1 LPAKEEVLNP
11 LLDELIYELH
21 IKKGPDVPQ
30 GVMARQIDNSH
41 ILYLNVSGEPREIQ
55 LRRPSRSILFDK
67 DYNGTFTIS
76 PYEPEFVELK

>member
-1 LPAKEEVLNP
+1 
-11 LLDELIYELH
+11 
-21 IKKGPDVPQ
+21 
-30 GVMARQIDNSH
+30 MARQIDNSH

-55 LRRPSRSILFDK
+55 LRRSSRSILFDK